1 MGMRARI
8 ILLMVIGLMLAG
20 LATAESG
27 PGLSQKE
34 GVLYLEGK
42 PYRGVGANYFDL
54 FIRLL
59 HDPNDTTSLEGLER
73 LGKAGI
79 PFVRFGVAYSAKDW
93 ALFYSDREEFFRRFD
108 RVVRAAERA
117 RVGLI
122 PSIFWNFMI
131 FPDMAGE
138 PRDQWGNPASR
149 TQARMREVTGAIVE
163 RYKGSP
169 ALWAW
174 EFGNEPN
181 LAADLPNAV
190 NFRKKGGTERD
201 DLKSGAMVTML
212 TEFAKEVRRHDAR
225 RLIIAGHSHPRASAW
240 HNSAEKSWKP
250 DTREQTMEIL
260 KRDNPEPYDSLGI
273 HVYADKP
280 VPKEM
285 GAWAADHTE
294 YLRAVRG
301 LARELKRPLFVG
313 EFGLAA
319 KGDAAAETRA
329 KFEKLLGD
337 LEAAD
342 VDLAAFWVYDLKNQ
356 KEWTVTFE
364 NARAYMLELAAQ
376 ASRRWLEKAGG
387 GNH

>member
-1 MGMRARI
+1 M
-8 ILLMVIGLMLAG
+8 
-20 LATAESG
+20 SP

-34 GVLYLEGK
+34 GVLILDSR

-59 HDPNDTTSLEGLER
+59 HDPANTTSLEGLAR
-73 LGKAGI
+73 LGQGGI

-93 ALFYSDREEFFRRFD
+93 QLFFSDREEFFRRFD
-108 RVVRAAERA
+108 RVVRAAEDA
-117 RVGLI
+117 HVGLI
-122 PSIFWNFMI
+122 PSIFWNFMV
-131 FPDMAGE
+131 FPDLAGE
-138 PRDQWGNPASR
+138 TRDQWGNPASQ
-149 TQARMREVTGAIVE
+149 TCARMREVVAAFTE
-163 RYKGSP
+163 RYKASP

-181 LAADLPNAV
+181 LGADLPNAA

-212 TEFAKEVRRHDAR
+212 TEFAKEVRRHDPR

-240 HNSAEKSWKP
+240 HNTAEKSWKP
-250 DTREQTMEIL
+250 DSREQTLEIL
-260 KRDNPEPYDSLGI
+260 KRDNPEPYDSVGI

-285 GAWAADHTE
+285 AAWADDHAA
-294 YLRAVRG
+294 YLRVVRG

-319 KGDAAAETRA
+319 KGEEPATRA
-329 KFEKLLGD
+329 QFEKLLGD
-337 LEAAD
+337 MEAAD
-342 VDLAAFWVYDLKNQ
+342 VDLAAFWVYDLQNQ
-356 KEWTVTFE
+356 KEWTVTFD
-364 NARAYMLELAAQ
+364 NPRAYMLEMAAQ
-376 ASRRWLEKAGG
+376 ASKRWLQKAGAAVV
-387 GNH
+387 N